1 MIDLSKHPTL
11 KYILFGDL
19 YFSEGLILALTTVIL
34 VLFFTEKDISIS
46 TTTIV
51 GGIAS
56 IPWVMKFVYG
66 PTIDFF
72 SKYGRKNFIFLGGI
86 IGALSIFLIAFIDPN
101 TSIALF
107 TVLLFM
113 GHFGVVLLDVT
124 ADAWAIQITKKSER
138 GKINSAMTTGFFLGT
153 AIGSVLLTYIATHFG
168 FETVF
173 ITSSFLIFLTIIL
186 PIFVREK
193 RIEIKRKII
202 GPLLVSEFKKRNT
215 QLVALF
221 GFVVTINFGVLK
233 FVIPEYM
240 ADVLILDKIQIGVL
254 TALYYISIVIGS
266 FIGGISSDIFGR
278 KKILYITLSGL
289 LISSGLLITADSWE
303 KIALIYSSIGIF
315 MGASI
320 YSAGSALVM
329 DITNPKISGSQYS
342 FLASISNFG
351 GTGIGMISGTL
362 VLILGYNRFF
372 LYSAWIICPALLILY
387 FIKEKKN

>member
-1 MIDLSKHPTL
+1 MIDLSKHPSL

-34 VLFFTEKDISIS
+34 VLFFTEKNILIS

-51 GGIAS
+51 GGIVS
-56 IPWVMKFVYG
+56 LPWIMKFVFG

-72 SKYGRKNFIFLGGI
+72 GKYGRRNFIFLGGI
-86 IGALSIFLIAFIDPN
+86 VGAISIFLVAFIDPN
-101 TSIALF
+101 ISIALF
-107 TVLLFM
+107 TSLLLV
-113 GHFGVVLLDVT
+113 GHFGIVLLDVS
-124 ADAWAIQITKKSER
+124 ADAWAIQTTKKSER
-138 GKINSAMTTGFFLGT
+138 GKINSAMTTGFFSGT
-153 AIGSVLLTYIATHFG
+153 AIGSIIFTYIATHFG

-173 ITSSFLIFLTIIL
+173 LTCSLLIVSTIIL

-193 RIEIKRKII
+193 RIEIKRKMI
-202 GPLLVSEFKKRNT
+202 GPLLFSEFKKRNT

-240 ADVLILDKIQIGVL
+240 SDVLVLDKVQIGAL
-254 TALYYISIVIGS
+254 TALYYVSIVIGS
-266 FIGGISSDIFGR
+266 FIGGIASDIFGR

-289 LISSGLLITADSWE
+289 LTSSCLLILADTWE
-303 KIALIYSSIGIF
+303 RIAIIYTVYGFF
-315 MGASI
+315 MGASL
-320 YSAGSALVM
+320 YSAASALLM

-342 FLASISNFG
+342 FLASISNLG
-351 GTGIGMISGTL
+351 GTGIGMISGTI

-372 LYSAWIICPALLILY
+372 LYSAWIILSALLILY